1 MESLN
6 LKDVYVLNARVEDLG
21 LEYREFFDFVVGR
34 AVSQMRIF
42 LELAV
47 PFLKVGGKVLL
58 MKGKNYQIEVEE
70 SLFALKTLN
79 SEICDIIKY
88 ELPNNLGSRVIIE
101 VLKKKKTSTLY
112 PRTYNLIKGKPL

>member
-70 SLFALKTLN
+70 SLFALK
-79 SEICDIIKY
+79 
-88 ELPNNLGSRVIIE
+88 P
-101 VLKKKKTSTLY
+101 
-112 PRTYNLIKGKPL
+112 